1 MSLMESAMNS
11 AILLQLLGF
20 ISFQPYMTI
29 ANQW

>member
-1 MSLMESAMNS
+1 MSLMDS

-29 ANQW
+29 ANQ